1 MSKNLAVFY
10 HIWSPDGTDLWKFI
24 VDEQIKR
31 LLKSE
36 LTAESKVFCTISGAQ
51 AAKIEK
57 FVSLYDFIT
66 IMDITK
72 NEEKYEGLTLEK
84 LFESAISENSF
95 DAYLYFHTKGI
106 SHMSGLS
113 PLCNVP
119 GISSDRMFR
128 SVNSWRNELEWGVID
143 KWRDAVAKL
152 DECDVAGVNY
162 CLSPW
167 PHMSGN
173 FWWARADYLR
183 TLPHPTHS
191 AFGDARDFGNVD
203 RMKFEKWIGLNGP
216 RCHSFYD
223 VPFTYDNK
231 GIGPDV
237 TPQPFEPQDFW
248 LYRDDIEPHFRAFLK
263 NNPR

>member
-1 MSKNLAVFY
+1 MSIQIRNIKIKSLIFSHRVACCVGQRVSIMSKNLAVFY

-51 AAKIEK
+51 AEKIK
-57 FVSLYDFIT
+57 RFVSLYDFIT
-66 IMDITK
+66 IMDVTT

-84 LFESAISENSF
+84 LFESAISDSNF

-152 DECDVAGVNY
+152 DECDVAGVN
-162 CLSPW
+162 
-167 PHMSGN
+167 
-173 FWWARADYLR
+173 
-183 TLPHPTHS
+183 
-191 AFGDARDFGNVD
+191 
-203 RMKFEKWIGLNGP
+203 
-216 RCHSFYD
+216 
-223 VPFTYDNK
+223 
-231 GIGPDV
+231 
-237 TPQPFEPQDFW
+237 
-248 LYRDDIEPHFRAFLK
+248 
-263 NNPR
+263 